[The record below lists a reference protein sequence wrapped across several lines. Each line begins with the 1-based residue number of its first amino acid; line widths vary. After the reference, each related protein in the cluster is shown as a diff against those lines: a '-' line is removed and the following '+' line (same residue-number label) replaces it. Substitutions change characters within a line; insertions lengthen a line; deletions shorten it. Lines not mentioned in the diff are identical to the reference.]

1 MTLDPPF
8 FREIGGQFENK
19 ALKAHKPKKMQSYAI
34 KETSG
39 NEKRETSKCPI
50 CEGQHDI
57 KECTTILEQT
67 AEDRSKTIYKKHL
80 CDGCLERISK
90 EHNAKNCSIQK
101 TMQYYTGSKLRKR
114 NQRKKRTKRTGKS
127 QDGGKCASINT
138 GSTVI
143 SMCTVP
149 VKIKG
154 SSGNKKQ
161 DNPHICTFKQ
171 LQSRNFY
178 IRPIERSSLYPR
190 QRNISHHQND
200 KW

>member
-127 QDGGKCASINT
+127 QDGEKCASINT

-154 SSGNKKQ
+154 SSGNKTIRTYALLNSCSQ
-161 DNPHICTFKQ
+161 GTFILDQ
-171 LQSRNFY
+171 
-178 IRPIERSSLYPR
+178 
-190 QRNISHHQND
+190 
-200 KW
+200 